1 MKVTGMFPSIVCK
14 NSEDLIKFASEK
26 FGFKVAHTNQA
37 IISEN
42 QSDYVYIMKNENDV
56 RFDIIQLDI
65 ETPICAMC
73 INVDNFDEAL
83 SVFKEDGYRQIG
95 EPVCLNNAK
104 KVLIKKSENIPLLLI
119 QHIKKL

>member
-1 MKVTGMFPSIVCK
+1 M
-14 NSEDLIKFASEK
+14 
-26 FGFKVAHTNQA
+26 AHTNQA

-104 KVLIKKSENIPLLLI
+104 KF
-119 QHIKKL
+119 